1 MPVQTEEQSEL
12 KQYAVTYIL
21 MAINIA
27 VYIVMLICKV
37 SPDDPDSMIR
47 WGAMFSP
54 LVLSG
59 EWWRIITACF
69 LHFNATH
76 LMSNMIV
83 LFALGRL
90 NEPALGKVRYAA
102 IYLLSGIL
110 SNIVSMV
117 FHVATGQ
124 IVVSAGASGAI
135 YGLLGA
141 MTCLAFFGKSGIE
154 GIYKKRIPLMLILVI
169 AGSIF
174 GEPNVDYIGHI
185 SGLLIG
191 FAITFII
198 MPRKQRELEKNEDT
212 TLC

>member
-1 MPVQTEEQSEL
+1 MPAQTDKQSEL
-12 KQYAVTYIL
+12 KLYAVTYIL
-21 MAINIA
+21 IAINIA
-27 VYIVMLICKV
+27 VYIVMLLCKV
-37 SPDDPDSMIR
+37 PTDDPDSMIS
-47 WGAMFSP
+47 WGAMFAP

-90 NEPALGKVRYAA
+90 DEPALGKAGYIV

-110 SNIVSMV
+110 SNIISMA
-117 FHVATGQ
+117 FHVTSGQ

-154 GIYKKRIPLMLILVI
+154 GIYKKRIPLMLVLVI

-174 GEPNVDYIGHI
+174 GEPHVDYVGHI
-185 SGLLIG
+185 SGLIIG
-191 FAITFII
+191 FALTFII
-198 MPRKQRELEKNEDT
+198 MPRE
-212 TLC
+212 

>member
-1 MPVQTEEQSEL
+1 MPVQTEKQSEL

-37 SPDDPDSMIR
+37 SPDDPDSMII

-54 LVLSG
+54 LILSG

-90 NEPALGKVRYAA
+90 DEPALGKGRYAV

-110 SNIVSMV
+110 SNIISMV

-141 MTCLAFFGKSGIE
+141 MTCLAFFGKTGIE
-154 GIYKKRIPLMLILVI
+154 GINKKRIPLMLALVI
-169 AGSIF
+169 SGSII
-174 GEPNVDYIGHI
+174 GESNVDYIGHI
-185 SGLLIG
+185 CGLLIG
-191 FAITFII
+191 FALTFII
-198 MPRKQRELEKNEDT
+198 MPRE
-212 TLC
+212 